1 MSDYYHC
8 ENKKPTTTTKK
19 ETTTSVS
26 MGETIAFYLV
36 SIVFIAIIVVLFLK
50 VYNKKTQDI
59 SDATTT
65 VIGSVIDKYRTLIL
79 GSILIFVIFI
89 IIIVSIMYIA
99 PQASK
104 IAKKRK

>member
-36 SIVFIAIIVVLFLK
+36 SIVFIAIIVVLFLT
-50 VYNKKTQDI
+50 VYNKQTED
-59 SDATTT
+59 
-65 VIGSVIDKYRTLIL
+65 VGVIDKYRKLIM
-79 GSILIFVIFI
+79 GSIIIFVFFI
-89 IIIVSIMYIA
+89 IIFVSIMYIA

-104 IAKKRK
+104 VAKKRK

>member
-26 MGETIAFYLV
+26 FGETIAFYLV
-36 SIVFIAIIVVLFLK
+36 SIVFIAIIVVLFLT
-50 VYNKKTQDI
+50 VYNKQTED
-59 SDATTT
+59 
-65 VIGSVIDKYRTLIL
+65 VGVIDKYRKLIM
-79 GSILIFVIFI
+79 GSIIIFVFFI
-89 IIIVSIMYIA
+89 IIFVSIMYIA

-104 IAKKRK
+104 VAKKRK

>member
-26 MGETIAFYLV
+26 FGETIAFYLV

-50 VYNKKTQDI
+50 VYNKQTED
-59 SDATTT
+59 
-65 VIGSVIDKYRTLIL
+65 VGVIDKYRKLIM
-79 GSILIFVIFI
+79 GSIIIFVFFI
-89 IIIVSIMYIA
+89 IIFVSIMYIA

-104 IAKKRK
+104 VAKKRKV

>member
-8 ENKKPTTTTKK
+8 ENKKPITTAQK

-26 MGETIAFYLV
+26 MGGNIAFYLV

-50 VYNKKTQDI
+50 VYNKQTPD
-59 SDATTT
+59 
-65 VIGSVIDKYRTLIL
+65 VGIGSSVIDKYRKLIL
-79 GSILIFVIFI
+79 GSIIIFVIII

-104 IAKKRK
+104 ASKKRK